1 MANHIVIPARFYSS
15 RLPGKPLLEI
25 DGKPLIWHVYQRA
38 LETGIRSIIVAT
50 DHIDIFDAVKAFGG
64 NVVMTA
70 FDHVNGTERLAE
82 VAKIQGYLDDDIVVN
97 LQGDEPLLSAELIAS
112 VVDLLTHNP
121 KAGIA
126 TLGCLINDVQA
137 VFNPNVV
144 KITMTDSG
152 KALYFSRAP
161 IPWNR
166 DLFSCEDSIK
176 LVVPY
181 YRHIGMYAYRAS
193 TLNKIAQLDESSL
206 ELCESLEQLRALQ
219 AGIEIQVGVIDEAP
233 PHGVDT
239 MDDYLVVKKLVENK
253 NGS

>member
-1 MANHIVIPARFYSS
+1 MI
-15 RLPGKPLLEI
+15 
-25 DGKPLIWHVYQRA
+25 
-38 LETGIRSIIVAT
+38 
-50 DHIDIFDAVKAFGG
+50 
-64 NVVMTA
+64 
-70 FDHVNGTERLAE
+70 
-82 VAKIQGYLDDDIVVN
+82 
-97 LQGDEPLLSAELIAS
+97 
-112 VVDLLTHNP
+112 DLLAHNP

-126 TLGCLINDVQA
+126 TLSCLIIDA
-137 VFNPNVV
+137 ESVFNPNVV

-166 DLFSCEDSIK
+166 ELFSCEDSIK

-181 YRHIGMYAYRAS
+181 YRHIGMYAYRAG

-206 ELCESLEQLRALQ
+206 EFCESLEQLRALQ
-219 AGIEIQVGVIDEAP
+219 AGIEIQVGVIDETP

-239 MDDYLVVKKLVENK
+239 MEDYLVVKKLIENK

>member
-1 MANHIVIPARFYSS
+1 MAHHIVIPARFASS

-25 DGKPLIWHVYQRA
+25 DGKPLIRHVYQRA
-38 LETGIRSIIVAT
+38 LETGISSIVVAT
-50 DHIDIFDAVKAFGG
+50 DHSDIFDVVKAFGG
-64 NVVMTA
+64 NVVMTKVE
-70 FDHVNGTERLAE
+70 HVNGTDRLAE
-82 VAKIQGYLDDDIVVN
+82 VLKIQGFLDDDIVVN
-97 LQGDEPLLSAELIAS
+97 LQGDEPLIPAELITS
-112 VVDLLTHNP
+112 VIALLADNP
-121 KAGIA
+121 DAGIA
-126 TLGCLINDVQA
+126 TLSCLIKDA
-137 VFNPNVV
+137 ESVFNPNVV

-166 DLFSCEDSIK
+166 ELFSCEDNIK

-181 YRHIGMYAYRAS
+181 YRHIGMYAYRAG

-239 MDDYLVVKKLVENK
+239 MEDYLIVKKLVENK

>member
-1 MANHIVIPARFYSS
+1 MANHIVIPARFASS

-38 LETGIRSIIVAT
+38 LETGISSIVVAT
-50 DHIDIFDAVKAFGG
+50 DHSEIFDVVKKFGG
-64 NVVMTA
+64 NVIMTKVE
-70 FDHVNGTERLAE
+70 HVNGTDRLAE
-82 VAKIQGYLDDDIVVN
+82 VAKIQRFLDDDIVVN
-97 LQGDEPLLSAELIAS
+97 LQGDEPLLPAELIAS
-112 VVDLLTHNP
+112 VIDLLVHNP

-126 TLGCLINDVQA
+126 TLSCLIKDVET

-144 KITMTDSG
+144 KITMTDFG

-166 DLFSCEDSIK
+166 ELFSCEDSIK

-181 YRHIGMYAYRAS
+181 YRHIGMYAYRAG
-193 TLNKIAQLDESSL
+193 TLNTISQLDESSL

-219 AGIEIQVGVIDEAP
+219 AGIEIQVGVIKETP
-233 PHGVDT
+233 PHGIDT
-239 MDDYLVVKKLVENK
+239 MEDYLVVKKLVENK